1 MNTKITERGINQS
14 QYESDDMK
22 IYPEVHV
29 LAGTLDP
36 VVSLFTTWFGG

>member
-1 MNTKITERGINQS
+1 MK
-14 QYESDDMK
+14 DDTK

-29 LAGTLDP
+29 LAGTLVP